1 MGASADDPPPGRRPS
16 YSVDVAGV
24 GGPRNRPGRSAIAA
38 LAVIAALVGGAILS
52 SRLFPPA
59 PAAVEPSALAQASAA
74 ASAASPAEAP
84 SEGTPIPVPS
94 GPLTPRITADP
105 VDVVALVAAIPKH
118 GTGPL
123 AFVDGHLHTRPRPC
137 DVGAPLSA
145 CMSLYI
151 DGLRGATVVPDDTMP
166 IWPGD
171 PVRGETLVLLPR
183 DGKLV
188 YLGYVLVDAAGIP
201 RIDTLTATVASVPV
215 GSSQLVPSLHE
226 ADGVLLNDST
236 PCSVG
241 VPCDPDAQTLLAIAP
256 GPNPIV
262 DFTGAQAVRIV
273 PGAFGIQPSAI
284 WTTGPFLL
292 RIRTDA
298 GVGVAW
304 DVVAREDQ
312 GSILHVV
319 IP

>member
-1 MGASADDPPPGRRPS
+1 
-16 YSVDVAGV
+16 VDVAGV
-24 GGPRNRPGRSAIAA
+24 GGPRNRPGRSAVTA

-52 SRLFPPA
+52 SRLFPA
-59 PAAVEPSALAQASAA
+59 EPAAVEPSPIAEASVP
-74 ASAASPAEAP
+74 ASAASPAESP
-84 SEGTPIPVPS
+84 SGGTRIPVPS

-105 VDVVALVAAIPKH
+105 VDVAALVAAIPKH
-118 GTGPL
+118 GTGPI
-123 AFVDGHLHTRPRPC
+123 AFVDGRLHTRPRPC
-137 DVGAPLSA
+137 DIGAPLSA
-145 CMSLYI
+145 CMTLYI
-151 DGLRGATVVPDDTMP
+151 DGLRGASVVPDDTMP

-183 DGKLV
+183 DGRLV
-188 YLGYVLVDAAGIP
+188 YLGYLVVDAAGIP
-201 RIDTLTATVASVPV
+201 RIDTLTATVASVPI

-226 ADGVLLNDST
+226 ADGVLLNTAT

-241 VPCDPDAQTLLAIAP
+241 VPCDPGLQTLLAIAP
-256 GPNPIV
+256 GPNPLV
-262 DFTGAQAVRIV
+262 DFTGAQPVRIV
-273 PGAFGIQPSAI
+273 PGAFEIQPAAI

-298 GVGVAW
+298 GTGVAW
-304 DVVAREDQ
+304 DVVAPEDQ